1 MSYCIRDEVRALLKL
16 DAVSQIITDND
27 GVEDPEEREAILAP
41 LIDEA
46 IADADGEIDGY
57 LAKRYAVP
65 LAPVP
70 KVINKFSKDI
80 ALYNLFSRAGLD
92 PDGREGNYLTRYNA
106 AVKFLTLVAEGK
118 VSIGSDTSDPKAAA
132 ATGFALHSN
141 DRIFSRETMKGM

>member
-1 MSYCIRDEVRALLKL
+1 MLKE
-16 DAVSQIITDND
+16 DAVSQILTDTD
-27 GVEDPEEREAILAP
+27 FIEDPEEREAGIGP

-80 ALYNLFSRAGLD
+80 ALYNLPDWTKR
-92 PDGREGNYLTRYNA
+92 DGRATISPATTPPSSSSRWSRRAKSASELKPAIPRQRRPPASPCTPTA
-106 AVKFLTLVAEGK
+106 
-118 VSIGSDTSDPKAAA
+118 GSSA
-132 ATGFALHSN
+132 GI
-141 DRIFSRETMKGM
+141 R

>member
-1 MSYCIRDEVRALLKL
+1 MSYCSRDEVRALLKL

-80 ALYNLFSRAGLD
+80 ALYNLCLL
-92 PDGREGNYLTRYNA
+92 Y
-106 AVKFLTLVAEGK
+106 
-118 VSIGSDTSDPKAAA
+118 TSDAADE
-132 ATGFALHSN
+132 L
-141 DRIFSRETMKGM
+141 

>member
-1 MSYCIRDEVRALLKL
+1 MSYCTRDEVRAMLKE
-16 DAVSQIITDND
+16 DAVSQILTDTD
-27 GVEDPEEREAILAP
+27 FIEDPEEREAGIGP

-80 ALYNLFSRAGLD
+80 ALYNLSL
-92 PDGREGNYLTRYNA
+92 
-106 AVKFLTLVAEGK
+106 
-118 VSIGSDTSDPKAAA
+118 I
-132 ATGFALHSN
+132 H
-141 DRIFSRETMKGM
+141 I